1 MNLFERMYK
10 TLLRI
15 RKVEEKIIELYPSD
29 KIQSPV
35 HLSIGQE
42 ALAVGLS
49 FALKKNDKIF
59 QTYRSHATYIA
70 RNGCLKKMFAELYGK
85 VDGISYGKAGSMHLI
100 SPQHGIIASS
110 AIVASTIS
118 HAIGSAYAS
127 KLSSEKRLNLAIFG
141 DGATEEG
148 VYHECLNLASVM
160 RLPILFVC
168 ENNGIAIQ
176 SKIADRQAYN
186 ILDHAKAYG
195 IESEHIQDGWNFKKI
210 YQVIKNKRTKIL
222 KSFKPALILIN
233 TKRTMEHVGIR
244 KEDIEINHQ
253 GVNNSDWVDKDFL
266 KNNLELNRRFSKK
279 IEQEIEEAI
288 SFAENSNFPDKKY
301 ISMHLTVPK
310 FNEKKNIDYCYLDKK
325 NIISYKES
333 IMLTL
338 KNLMKKNNKLVIFG
352 QGADD
357 KNGTFGTTLDFHK
370 LFGKKRCFD
379 TPIAEESLTGFAL
392 GLSISGYYPINTHIR
407 NDFLLLS
414 FNQLIN
420 LISKFEYMFG
430 GWFKTPML
438 IRAVIG
444 RSWGQGAQH
453 SQSIQSMLAHN
464 PGLTIIMPS
473 SAESVIDSYTY
484 AVQHFK
490 GPVVSLEHRLLYD
503 LNFDLKNY
511 KSKKIMPFKSKLI
524 KEGKD
529 LTIVATS
536 IMVWEA
542 KRVINLVE
550 QYYSIT
556 IELIDLHCISF
567 PDKKL
572 ILKSISKTKKI
583 IVLDTSWKEFGVAA
597 EISRIICESM
607 PNIIEKP
614 MVSICNFPSP
624 CPTSKELENHFYPNT
639 KHIYMETLKILGLND
654 KLGSNS
660 IKKIYTREYYK
671 SFKGPF

>member
-1 MNLFERMYK
+1 MNLYERMYK

-49 FALKKNDKIF
+49 FALTKNDKIF

-85 VDGISYGKAGSMHLI
+85 VDGISFGKAGSMHLM
-100 SPQHGIIASS
+100 SPKHGIIASS

-127 KLSSEKRLNLAIFG
+127 KLRNEKKLNLAIFG

-160 RLPILFVC
+160 RLPVLFVC
-168 ENNGIAIQ
+168 ENNGLAIQ
-176 SKIADRQAYN
+176 SKMTARQSYN
-186 ILDHAKAYG
+186 VLDHAKAYG

-210 YQVIKNKRTKIL
+210 YQVIKNKRTDVL
-222 KSFKPALILIN
+222 KSSKPALILIN
-233 TKRTMEHVGIR
+233 TKRTMEHVGIK
-244 KEDIEINHQ
+244 KEVIEINHH
-253 GVNNSDWVDKDFL
+253 GVNNSDWIDNDFL
-266 KNNLELNRRFSKK
+266 KKDLELRDKFLKK
-279 IEQEIEEAI
+279 INQEIEEAV
-288 SFAENSNFPDKKY
+288 SYAENSNFPDKKFL
-301 ISMHLTVPK
+301 SMHLTVPK
-310 FNEKKNIDYCYLDKK
+310 SSEKKKIDYSYLRK
-325 NIISYKES
+325 NNSITYRES

-357 KNGTFGTTLDFHK
+357 KNGTFGTTLGFHK
-370 LFGKKRCFD
+370 AFGKKRCFD
-379 TPIAEESLTGFAL
+379 TPIAEESLSGFAL
-392 GLSISGYYPINTHIR
+392 GLSISGYYPINAHIR

-438 IRAVIG
+438 IRAIIG

-464 PGLTIIMPS
+464 PGLTVIMPA
-473 SAESVIDSYTY
+473 SAESIIDSYTY

-490 GPVVSLEHRLLYD
+490 GPVISLEHRLLYD

-511 KSKKIMPFKSKLI
+511 KSKNIMPFRSKLI
-524 KEGKD
+524 KKGNN

-542 KRVINLVE
+542 KRVINLIE

-567 PDKKL
+567 PDKKM
-572 ILKSISKTKKI
+572 ILKSLSKTKKI
-583 IVLDTSWKEFGVAA
+583 IVIDTSWREFGVAA

-614 MVSICNFPSP
+614 LVSICNYSSP
-624 CPTSKELENHFYPNT
+624 CPTSKELENHFYPST
-639 KHIYMETLKILGLND
+639 KKIYMEILKIFGLND

-660 IKKIYTREYYK
+660 IKKIYSRDYYK